1 MEHPPTSSAL
11 EDSARKFRLALAA
24 VIDGPLP
31 GLDPHL
37 ARVLEATAAEV
48 IAQARSMHARAV
60 DAESGFP
67 CIAERDATIESLRQ
81 RCEEANR
88 LMTAYR
94 VKAHALDRELDAT
107 RERLSKSR
115 ASHKAIIAD
124 LRAQIAELRG
134 GQ

>member
-11 EDSARKFRLALAA
+11 EDSALKFRLALEAA
-24 VIDGPLP
+24 ATEFIADATVE
-31 GLDPHL
+31 
-37 ARVLEATAAEV
+37 LEAQGEA
-48 IAQARSMHARAV
+48 
-60 DAESGFP
+60 DAKAGT
-67 CIAERDATIESLRQ
+67 ATIESLRQ

-88 LMTAYR
+88 LMTSYR
-94 VKAHALDRELDAT
+94 VKAHALDRELGAT